1 MKKRK
6 TPRNGLLLTASA
18 IILFRMPEVYREMI
32 VLYFIRSPHRLRNL
46 RYMLQNP
53 FRQPALGML
62 LYGIVFLVFVF
73 SLAGMLLQVKS
84 RGPGKTKVE
93 RRTEKEI
100 ETIEKSFQTA
110 YKSGKDRYLDQLDD
124 FLRSGYLDQKSY
136 NEMKKKYKNMNIPD
150 GF

>member
-1 MKKRK
+1 MLIV
-6 TPRNGLLLTASA
+6 T
-18 IILFRMPEVYREMI
+18 IL
-32 VLYFIRSPHRLRNL
+32 
-46 RYMLQNP
+46 
-53 FRQPALGML
+53 
-62 LYGIVFLVFVF
+62 VFLV